1 MLSKKGHEFGSI
13 TDKII
18 STAIEVRKNLGS
30 GYEEKFYQRA
40 FAKELQM
47 AGLKF
52 GREQWVSIY
61 YKNEKI
67 GVKRLDFIIEDILV
81 EIKAKA
87 QFDPQD
93 YIQTLSYLKATRLK
107 IGLLLNF
114 GSAKIKIKRFIN

>member
-1 MLSKKGHEFGSI
+1 MVNYHEFKDC
-13 TDKII
+13 TNKII
-18 STAIEVRKNLGS
+18 SIAIEVRKNLGS

-40 FAKELQM
+40 FAKELLM

-81 EIKAKA
+81 EIKAKS

-93 YIQTLSYLKATRLK
+93 YIQTLSYLKATKLK

-114 GSAKIKIKRFIN
+114 GSAKIQIKRFMN